1 MHLDEHPF
9 WAVVATSNQLCG
21 HEREREIKR
30 DYIVLPLQI
39 AVAILIMFK
48 SEIWATQHPPF

>member
-1 MHLDEHPF
+1 MHLDKHPF
-9 WAVVATSNQLCG
+9 WAVVATSNQLYG
-21 HEREREIKR
+21 HERETESKG

-48 SEIWATQHPPF
+48 SEI

>member
-1 MHLDEHPF
+1 MHLDKHPF

-21 HEREREIKR
+21 HERETESKG

-48 SEIWATQHPPF
+48 SEI